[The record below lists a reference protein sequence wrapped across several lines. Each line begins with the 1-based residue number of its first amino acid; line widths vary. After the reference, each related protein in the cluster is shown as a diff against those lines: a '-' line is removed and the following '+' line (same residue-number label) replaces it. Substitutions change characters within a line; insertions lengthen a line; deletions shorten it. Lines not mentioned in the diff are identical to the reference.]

1 PSACETG
8 VPASTGY
15 VQIGEVDASVTTFTD
30 TNNGNGL
37 NAGATYCYL
46 IYATFPGPKKG
57 ESLASAEV
65 CAEVPIL
72 TSVLTNVTVTETD
85 QANGEILVRW
95 TQPVGGISNFPGPNE
110 YRLYRA
116 TGKDGNQGFQQV
128 FSSA

>member
-1 PSACETG
+1 GTNTPRLIDMQAWNITVVGPPPTGLVAAPQPGKTMRLDWDLYLQNGCGNAEKIRIYRKENPSNFVPSACETG

-57 ESLASAEV
+57 E
-65 CAEVPIL
+65 
-72 TSVLTNVTVTETD
+72 
-85 QANGEILVRW
+85 
-95 TQPVGGISNFPGPNE
+95 
-110 YRLYRA
+110 
-116 TGKDGNQGFQQV
+116 
-128 FSSA
+128 